1 MNNIQNNYLKN
12 LGRNIRKQMR
22 EKGLTVYDFGSGER
36 MVDKSTISRIIN
48 SKENLSRNKLD
59 IFIETLVL
67 KNSFCLYFHNNFF
80 CYELIESTLELIERE
95 KTSCLYKILAKL
107 LREKYVDFSML
118 DTYSLVRIY
127 FVNNRDTMTNNLQHF
142 MKESLTTTMS
152 SFEVAKLYEKWIE
165 DYLRNN

>member
-59 IFIETLVL
+59 VFIETLVL

-95 KTSCLYKILAKL
+95 
-107 LREKYVDFSML
+107 
-118 DTYSLVRIY
+118 
-127 FVNNRDTMTNNLQHF
+127 
-142 MKESLTTTMS
+142 
-152 SFEVAKLYEKWIE
+152 
-165 DYLRNN
+165 